1 MRSGQSGSVAVPVEV
16 RPSRVYVRF
25 YAELNDHLPRDQRQ
39 KAQEKSFLVP
49 GTVKDIIESL
59 GVPHTE
65 VELIVVNGESVP
77 FSYVVRNGD
86 RIAVYPIF
94 ESFDVT
100 AELRVRPQ
108 VLRETKFILDV
119 HLGKLAAYLRMLGF
133 DTVYGNGFGD
143 AELVRISSE
152 QHRILLTRDRGL
164 LKYRAV
170 THGHLLRETDSR
182 RQLAEI
188 MTRFDL
194 ARSVRP
200 FTRCMVC
207 NEFLTEIAKERVR
220 AALPTRVVGAFEEF
234 RQCSRCGRIYWKG
247 SHYQRMQRW
256 VSDLVTGAGV
266 QAKESHYED
275 FR

>member
-1 MRSGQSGSVAVPVEV
+1 VEV
-16 RPSRVYVRF
+16 RPGRVYVRL
-25 YAELNDHLPRDQRQ
+25 YAELNDYLPRDQRQ
-39 KAQEKSFLVP
+39 QAQEKSFFVP

-59 GVPHTE
+59 GVPHTQ
-65 VELIVVNGESVP
+65 VELIVVNGQSVP

-86 RIAVYPIF
+86 RIAAYPTF

-100 AELRVRPQ
+100 AELRVRPA

-133 DTVYGNGFGD
+133 DTVYGDGFCD

-164 LKYRAV
+164 VKYRAV
-170 THGHLLRETDSR
+170 THGHLVRETDSR

-188 MTRFDL
+188 VARFDL
-194 ARSVRP
+194 ARFVRP

-207 NEFLTEIAKERVR
+207 NGSLAEIAKEQVR
-220 AALPTRVVGAFEEF
+220 TLLLTRVTDTFEEF
-234 RQCSRCGRIYWKG
+234 RQCSQCGRIYWKG

-256 VSDLVTGAGV
+256 VSELIPGAGP
-266 QAKESHYED
+266 
-275 FR
+275 